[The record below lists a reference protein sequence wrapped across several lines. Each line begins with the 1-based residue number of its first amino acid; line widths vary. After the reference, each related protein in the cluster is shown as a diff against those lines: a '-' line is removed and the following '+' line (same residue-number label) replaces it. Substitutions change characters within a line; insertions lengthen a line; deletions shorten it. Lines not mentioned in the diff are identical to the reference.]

1 MTRRGLVGGTFDPI
15 HTGHLDLARVAADAL
30 ALDEVVVLPSRL
42 PPHRAAP
49 QASAAHRFAMA
60 ALAIQHEPRW
70 RLSDVELET
79 DGPSFTTET
88 LGRLAALGWM
98 ADDLF
103 FIAGADAFRDIP
115 LWRDYPA
122 VVDRCHFIVVSR
134 PGIPASSL
142 PATLPD
148 LAGRM
153 RSDRM
158 VVPGRRGIFLVE
170 AATAAVSSTDVRQRL
185 AAGRPVDNLLPR
197 AVADYIQRQGLYGPD
212 AKGDS

>member
-1 MTRRGLVGGTFDPI
+1 MRRGLVGGTFDPI
-15 HTGHLDLARVAADAL
+15 HIGHLDLARVAADAL
-30 ALDEVVVLPSRL
+30 ALDEVVILPSRL

-70 RLSDVELET
+70 RLSDIELEA
-79 DGPSFTTET
+79 DGPSFTIDT
-88 LGRLAALGWM
+88 LGRLAARGWNG
-98 ADDLF
+98 DDLF

-142 PATLPD
+142 PATLPE

-153 RSDRM
+153 QSDRT
-158 VVPGRRGIFLVE
+158 VVSGRRSIFLVE

-185 AAGRPVDNLLPR
+185 AAGKAVDDLLPR